1 LRSIGRNLSF
11 KTVSGSTL
19 STLKEYFF
27 EKGRINLSVSF
38 VFSGDGTVT
47 ALIEGEIDHH
57 SAALVRSA
65 IDEQIIKKRPKN
77 LKLDFSGVGFMDSS
91 GIGLVMGR
99 YRIMKEHGGTVAVV
113 NTPESINRVMRL
125 AGLERL
131 NVL

>member
-1 LRSIGRNLSF
+1 M
-11 KTVSGSTL
+11 
-19 STLKEYFF
+19 
-27 EKGRINLSVSF
+27 SVSF